1 MDHVS
6 NRPGLAGFSAYLD
19 ERPGEGVRRL
29 DRGLYT
35 DPELFALEID
45 RIFEGGWLFLA
56 HESQIP
62 YPGNFLTLTLGRQP
76 VIVCRDERGHVAVY
90 INACPHHG
98 ATLLR
103 ESQGSVP
110 DFSCPSHGWCFNL
123 GGELV
128 AILKERDGAYPPQFD
143 KRQHGLTRPA
153 RVDSYRGFI
162 FASLN
167 ADVPSLADH
176 LGPAARCIDLL
187 VDQSEE
193 GLELL
198 RGQSTYTYPGN
209 WKLQLESGVDGYH
222 VHATHATYIATA
234 DRRRARG
241 AGRDAVHAM
250 QLGRLD
256 RQKHSGYFDLGRGH
270 VMLWGDW
277 PNPQDRPNFRR
288 YDEYRERLG
297 EAAARWMVG
306 RLRNLLIY
314 PNLLL
319 LDHMSTQVRVIRPLA
334 VDLTE
339 VTTHAIAPRDEDPD
353 ERRRR
358 IRQYEDFFNAS
369 GMATPD
375 DLSEF
380 SQRQLGCNGRAQRW
394 SDFSRGLARGER
406 GSGQL
411 ARELGLTLND
421 CGSGMEDEGAAMVL
435 HRRWLALMD
444 GAAGH

>member
-1 MDHVS
+1 MDCAS
-6 NRPGLAGFSAYLD
+6 RGRGFSGFDAYLD
-19 ERPGEGVRRL
+19 ERPADGVRRL

-35 DPELFALEID
+35 DPELFGLELE
-45 RIFEGGWLFLA
+45 RIFEGGWLYLA
-56 HESQIP
+56 HESQLP
-62 YPGNFLTLTLGRQP
+62 YPGNFVTLSLGRQP
-76 VIVCRDERGHVAVY
+76 VIVSRDERGHVGAF

-103 ESQGSVP
+103 ETQDSVP

-123 GGELV
+123 NGELAAV
-128 AILKERDGAYPPQFD
+128 LKEKDGAYPPQFD
-143 KRQHGLTRPA
+143 KRQHGLTRLA

-167 ADVPSLADH
+167 ADVPSLAEH

-198 RGQSTYTYPGN
+198 RGQATYTYPGN

-241 AGRDAVHAM
+241 SGRDAVHAM
-250 QLGRLD
+250 QLGRVD

-277 PNPQDRPNFRR
+277 PNPQDRPNFGR

-319 LDHMSTQVRVIRPLA
+319 LDHMSSQLRVIRPLA

-339 VTTHAIAPRDEDPD
+339 VTTHAIAPRDEDAAD
-353 ERRRR
+353 RIRR

-369 GMATPD
+369 GMATSD

-380 SQRQLGCNGRAQRW
+380 RQRQIGCNGRALRW
-394 SDFSRGLARGER
+394 SDYSRGLARA
-406 GSGQL
+406 GSADL
-411 ARELGLTLND
+411 AQELGLD
-421 CGSGMEDEGAAMVL
+421 ACAGGSSLEDEGAAMVL
-435 HRRWLALMD
+435 HRRWLALME
-444 GAAGH
+444 GAG